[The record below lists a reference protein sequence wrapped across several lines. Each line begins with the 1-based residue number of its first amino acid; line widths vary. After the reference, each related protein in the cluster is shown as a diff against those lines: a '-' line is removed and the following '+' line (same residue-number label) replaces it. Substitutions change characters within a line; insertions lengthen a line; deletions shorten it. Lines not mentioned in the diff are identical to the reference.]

1 MCVVNMKGHR
11 EMKTLAILTLIAIGS
26 AAAVAPAYARTQCA
40 TYQGQM
46 VCCTTTGSMTT
57 CF

>member
-1 MCVVNMKGHR
+1 
-11 EMKTLAILTLIAIGS
+11 MKTLAILTLIAIGS